1 MTERIKNAE
10 DLQEELKRIGFEII
24 LDGNENFWENEL
36 DVVFGAQFEYTCPS
50 CGELHLLK
58 RIISSFSCSHC
69 HYKVK
74 WKKTKKW
81 KKYRKNLGLKNGD

>member
-1 MTERIKNAE
+1 M
-10 DLQEELKRIGFEII
+10 DEENIYELHEKLSEIGFEII
-24 LDGNENFWENEL
+24 LDGDKADWGNEL
-36 DVVFGAQFEYTCPS
+36 DVVFGAQFDYTCPS
-50 CGELHLLK
+50 CGEIHLLK

-81 KKYRKNLGLKNGD
+81 KKYRKNLGLKNGE